1 MDFLGMQ
8 PTRMLGLFGALA
20 AAAVVLYILKLR
32 RRRVPVPFSPLWE
45 RVLLE
50 RPTSDLF
57 ARLKR
62 LLSLLVQLCLLAA
75 LVLSLGDPR
84 PAGAARAGRALVVLV
99 DGSASMKATDVP
111 GTRAEAARR
120 ALRELVRG
128 LGPGDRMLVAQM
140 DAEVTALTPMTDDL
154 GALEGAVTAYRP
166 RDTGLD
172 FARALRFAGDAA
184 AGATGAEVV
193 VIGDGA
199 YTAPRDGEGVVR
211 VPTGVRLRFVG
222 VGRRGRNVAVSTF
235 AVRRYP
241 LDKSRYE
248 VLVEVESHSDREE
261 HVELTLRADGAPLD
275 VARLHLAPGA
285 RSQRVLEN
293 LTGANQTL
301 EAHVTLADGT
311 PDDLPADDVAYATL
325 PPRRRA
331 RVLSVTE
338 GNRYLEAALL
348 LDSYLDVTEVR
359 PAQAAAA
366 LRGGRFDVAILDGVA
381 LPLPPGTAGLYL
393 RPPPGG
399 DAPVEGAEGFINAQP
414 GSALG
419 FTRIERNH
427 PLVRFASDLEEAHVG
442 RIVQYRP
449 GPGDRVIASS
459 AAGAPM
465 LLAGQRRTDRFA
477 LLAFDVRESDFPLL
491 VSWPVLVINAMD
503 WFASED
509 PAYLSSFRTG
519 ETWRVPV
526 PAGLREATVETPSGR
541 RVRVPVMEGRAVFF
555 ATEAGFHRVHAGD
568 AHTLVASNLSDPQ
581 ESACAPR
588 AVLEIAGTRATAP
601 GAGRPGL
608 RREGWVLLVAAALA
622 VLAIEWATYHRRVT
636 V

>member
-8 PTRMLGLFGALA
+8 PARMLGLFAAFA

-62 LLSLLVQLCLLAA
+62 LLSLLVQLCILGA
-75 LVLSLGDPR
+75 LVLALGDPR

-111 GTRAEAARR
+111 GTRAEAARN
-120 ALRELVRG
+120 ALRGLVRG

-154 GALEGAVTAYRP
+154 GALEAAVGQYQP

-184 AGATGAEVV
+184 AGLRGAEVV

-199 YTAPRDGEGVVR
+199 YAPPRDGAGRVR
-211 VPTGVRLRFVG
+211 VAAPLRFVG

-248 VLVEVESHSDREE
+248 VLVEVQSHSDREE
-261 HVELTLRADGAPLD
+261 RVELTLRADGAPLD
-275 VARLHLAPGA
+275 VARLRLAPGA
-285 RSQRVLEN
+285 HTQRVLEN

-301 EAHVTLADGT
+301 EAHVTLADGAR
-311 PDDLPADDVAYATL
+311 DDLPADDVAYATL

-348 LDSYLDVTEVR
+348 LDSYLEVTEVR
-359 PAQAAAA
+359 PAEAAAA
-366 LRGGRFDVAILDGVA
+366 LRPGRFDVAILDRVA
-381 LPLPPGTAGLYL
+381 PPLPPGTAGLYL
-393 RPPPGG
+393 RPPPGPDG
-399 DAPVEGAEGFINAQP
+399 PLDGAEGFVNAQP

-419 FTRIERNH
+419 FTRIERSH

-449 GPGDRVIASS
+449 RPGDRVLASS
-459 AAGAPM
+459 TAGAPM
-465 LLAGQRRTDRFA
+465 LIAGQRGSDRFA
-477 LLAFDVRESDFPLL
+477 AIAFDVRESDFPLL
-491 VSWPVLVINAMD
+491 VSWPVLVINAID
-503 WFASED
+503 WFAGED

-519 ETWRVPV
+519 QTWRVPV
-526 PAGLREATVETPSGR
+526 PAGLSEASVQTPSGR
-541 RVRVPVMEGRAVFF
+541 RVRVPVMDGRAVFF
-555 ATEAGFHRVHAGD
+555 GTEAGFHRVHAGD
-568 AHTLVASNLSDPQ
+568 EHTLVAANLSDPQ

-588 AVLEIAGTRATAP
+588 RTLEVDGVRATAP

-608 RREGWVLLVAAALA
+608 RREGWVLLVLGALL
-622 VLAIEWATYHRRVT
+622 VLTLEWATYHRRVT

>member
-8 PTRMLGLFGALA
+8 PPRMLGLFAALA

-62 LLSLLVQLCLLAA
+62 FLSLLVQLAILGA

-84 PAGAARAGRALVVLV
+84 PAGAARAGRALVVLM

-111 GTRAEAARR
+111 GARAEAARR

-140 DAEVTALTPMTDDL
+140 DAEVTALTPMTDDP
-154 GALEGAVTAYRP
+154 GALEAAVTAYQP
-166 RDTGLD
+166 RDTGVD
-172 FARALRFAGDAA
+172 FARALRFADAA
-184 AGATGAEVV
+184 AAGLSGAEVV
-193 VIGDGA
+193 VVGDGA
-199 YTAPRDGEGVVR
+199 YPPPADGEGAVR
-211 VPTGVRLRFVG
+211 VGVPLRFVG
-222 VGRRGRNVAVSTF
+222 VGRRGRNVAVSAF

-248 VLVEVESHSDREE
+248 VLVEVQSHSDREE
-261 HVELTLRADGAPLD
+261 RVELTLRADGTPLD
-275 VARLHLAPGA
+275 VARLRLAPGA
-285 RSQRVLEN
+285 STQRVLEN
-293 LTGANQTL
+293 LTGANQSL
-301 EAHVTLADGT
+301 EAHVTLADGAR
-311 PDDLPADDVAYATL
+311 DDLPADDVAYATL

-348 LDSYLDVTEVR
+348 LDDYLDVTEVR
-359 PAQAAAA
+359 PAEAAAA
-366 LRGGRFDVAILDGVA
+366 LRSGRFDVAILDGVA
-381 LPLPPGTAGLYL
+381 PPLPPGTAGLYL
-393 RPPPGG
+393 RPPVTADGPL
-399 DAPVEGAEGFINAQP
+399 EGAEGFVNAQP

-419 FTRIERNH
+419 FTRLERAH
-427 PLVRFASDLEEAHVG
+427 PLLRFAGDLEEAHVG

-449 GPGDRVIASS
+449 RPGDRVLASTT
-459 AAGAPM
+459 AGAPM
-465 LLAGQRRTDRFA
+465 LVAGQRGSDRFA
-477 LLAFDVRESDFPLL
+477 ALAFDVRESDLPLL
-491 VSWPVLVINAMD
+491 VSWPVMIVNAID
-503 WFASED
+503 WFAGED

-526 PAGLREATVETPSGR
+526 ASGLAEATVETPSGR
-541 RVRVPVMEGRAVFF
+541 RVRVPVMDGRAVFF
-555 ATEAGFHRVHAGD
+555 GAEAGFHRVHAGD
-568 AHTLVASNLSDPQ
+568 AHTLVASNLSDAT

-588 AVLEIAGTRATAP
+588 ATLSVGGVQAMAP
-601 GAGRPGL
+601 GRGRTGL

-622 VLAIEWATYHRRVT
+622 VLAVEWATYHRRVT